1 MFPSFSHFLKQL
13 KTQFY
18 LFLAVLGVHCCRGY
32 SSCGE
37 WASPV
42 AEQTVGRSC
51 FSSCAHWAQ
60 QLRFLGSRAQA
71 Q

>member
-1 MFPSFSHFLKQL
+1 M
-13 KTQFY
+13 
-18 LFLAVLGVHCCRGY
+18 FLAVLGVHCCTGY
-32 SSCGE
+32 SSCGA

-42 AEQTVGRSC
+42 AEQTVGRSG

>member
-18 LFLAVLGVHCCRGY
+18 VFLAVLGVHCCTGY
-32 SSCGE
+32 SSCGA

-42 AEQTVGRSC
+42 AEQTVGRSG
-51 FSSCAHWAQ
+51 FSSYARWAQ